1 MNLIK
6 GVIKKNLK
14 LIILYL
20 FIGFVF
26 NFLNLYS
33 VTFFQKIIDSIQLNK
48 INLYYIIFYGVILI
62 VLSLFGY
69 IENYPEQK
77 LKEGLYYDFKIQ
89 ALKKMKTIDYLKYQ
103 KIGTGRLMQKIED
116 GSNALRNVLMN
127 FWFKLFRY
135 LIPTVIFSL
144 ILIYSIKKE
153 LVILILFSYIFVIII
168 SNLILKRLYSLKEN
182 ILYNQEYLNK
192 YLIRGF
198 MELVPFRINKKF
210 DSEIKIANQK
220 SKKIVNSKMKIK
232 MIHEIFF
239 FTFEVLL
246 SILKII
252 ILIFSIFK
260 YNLSVGEVVTIFT
273 LLSKVYEPLAI
284 FNVEYVDYKLNKIS
298 IKKYID
304 FLEENDDEHLS
315 KGELIK
321 RINGNIFLS
330 NVTFSYNKKRK
341 IVDDFSLEIEANQS
355 IALVGQSGSGKSTII
370 KLLVGLIKPDNGK
383 IMIDNKDLSKINLNS
398 YYNHISYISQEA
410 PIFDG
415 TLRENLIFD
424 KKVDDEEILKV
435 FDYVCLNDFYSKLEN
450 GLDTEL
456 GEKGIAM
463 SGGERQ
469 RVALA
474 RLFFDNSKII
484 ILDEATSAMDN
495 ITENIVMKNL
505 IEKISKNK
513 TLIIIAHRL
522 DTIKNVDVIY
532 VLEKGMI
539 VENGTFKKLLNDG
552 RFFSKMYNI
561 NKKTL
566 EN

>member
-144 ILIYSIKKE
+144 IFIYSIKKE

-484 ILDEATSAMDN
+484 ILDEATSEMDN